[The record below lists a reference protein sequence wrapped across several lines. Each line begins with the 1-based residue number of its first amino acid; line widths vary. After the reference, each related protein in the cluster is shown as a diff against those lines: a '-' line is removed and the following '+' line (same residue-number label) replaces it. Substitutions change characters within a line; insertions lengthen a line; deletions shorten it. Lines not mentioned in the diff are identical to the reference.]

1 MDSLHPGHPCDD
13 DDDDDDD
20 DDNKNNLI
28 MYGYIQ

>member
-1 MDSLHPGHPCDD
+1 VDSLHPGHPCDD

-20 DDNKNNLI
+20 DDNNNNLI

>member
-20 DDNKNNLI
+20 DNNNNLI